1 MNSPTGTSAR
11 PSTGGVGLQSEVADL
26 AARVSTER
34 MAATVAALAGARFEG
49 RRVGT
54 AGGAG
59 ARAWLLEHLA
69 GLGAEARVD
78 GFEVAGYGAAA
89 NVHGLLRESGP
100 GGVDL
105 LLTAHYDGVG
115 DLGGV
120 HRPGASDN
128 ASGVAVAVEAARLLR
143 DGLPVG
149 AGLAVALLDAEEVG
163 ALGSARH
170 AAQLLTQGRAPL
182 VLNVDGAGRLDAAVA
197 VEAGGPAQPLL
208 AALDAAGR
216 ALGVPLRG
224 GKVASD
230 NRRYAGAGLGAV
242 GLGAGMPGYHTE
254 HDTPANVDPA
264 TLSAMVRLVVASVK
278 ALAGEA
284 DLERLR
290 REEGLEHE

>member
-1 MNSPTGTSAR
+1 MNSPTGTVLA
-11 PSTGGVGLQSEVADL
+11 PSTGGDGLPPGVAGI
-26 AARVSTER
+26 AALVSAAR
-34 MAATVAALAGARFEG
+34 MAATVAALAGAGFEG

-59 ARAWLLEHLA
+59 ARAWLVEHLTE
-69 GLGAEARVD
+69 LGAEAYVD

-89 NVHGLLRESGP
+89 NVHGALRESAP

-115 DLGGV
+115 DRGGL

-128 ASGVAVAVEAARLLR
+128 ASGVAMVLEAARRLR
-143 DGLPVG
+143 DRLPAG

-170 AAQLLTQGRAPL
+170 AAQLIAEGRSPL
-182 VLNVDGAGRLDAAVA
+182 VLNVDGAGRLDGAVS
-197 VEAGGPAQPLL
+197 VEAGGPARPLL
-208 AALDAAGR
+208 AALDAVGR

-224 GKVASD
+224 GQVASD
-230 NRRYAGAGLGAV
+230 SRRYAGSGLGAV

-264 TLSAMVRLVVASVK
+264 TLTAVARLVVASVQT
-278 ALAGEA
+278 LAGEA